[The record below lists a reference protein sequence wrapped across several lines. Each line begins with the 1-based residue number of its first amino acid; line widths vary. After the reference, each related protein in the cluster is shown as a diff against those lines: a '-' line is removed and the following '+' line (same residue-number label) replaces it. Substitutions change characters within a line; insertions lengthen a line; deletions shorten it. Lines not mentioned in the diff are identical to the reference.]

1 MMTESVTTSLFID
14 GELRDAKSQSRYAVH
29 NPADP
34 EHIVGSAADASIDD
48 VDDAVAAALRAHQGW
63 SGFGVIA
70 RAERLK
76 KIAETL
82 KADEGATADLARQF
96 TTEHGKVLFESTLE
110 INRLADR
117 FMQVSS
123 FASRLAE
130 EEEIK
135 GPAFDTLVTR
145 TGRGVTTLI
154 VPWNWPLAI
163 LGSKLP
169 QALLAGNTVVVKLSE
184 FATLTPAM
192 VLAKIAAM
200 LPQGV
205 MNVITGDGRV
215 IGDRLV
221 GHPDVRQVNFT
232 GSVGIGRHVMMTAAQ
247 NITPV
252 TLELGGNDA
261 GIILEDTVL
270 DDAFFQRLYLAV
282 FLTSG
287 QICMSLKRLY
297 VHKSRFDDV
306 LSGLAAHL
314 DKQRI
319 GSGLTQGVS
328 MGPVNNE
335 RQYNVVKS
343 ILDEA
348 SAQGADIHYHGV
360 IDDED
365 IFEKGYFFRPSL
377 VVHADPALSVVREEQ
392 FGPTLPVMAFDDED
406 HAVAMANDCALG
418 LSSSVWSADTA
429 RAVKVARRLEAGFT
443 NINAHGP
450 TAMDGLSPFGGV
462 KQSGVGRNFGYEGI
476 TQFQETH
483 SISGNSGT
491 IF

>member
-1 MMTESVTTSLFID
+1 MTDPVQTSLYINGEMTEAYGGKTYPI
-14 GELRDAKSQSRYAVH
+14 H
-29 NPADP
+29 NPANPD
-34 EHIVGSAADASIDD
+34 HLVGNAADASQDD
-48 VDDAVAAALRAHQGW
+48 VDRAIAAAKNAHPDWSGLGVSARADLLKAVAQN
-63 SGFGVIA
+63 
-70 RAERLK
+70 
-76 KIAETL
+76 L
-82 KADEGATADLARQF
+82 KADEAATADLARQF

-117 FMQVSS
+117 FMQVAS
-123 FASRLAE
+123 FAPRLAE

-184 FATLTPAM
+184 YASLTPAM
-192 VLAKIAAM
+192 VLGKIAAM
-200 LPQGV
+200 LPKGV
-205 MNVITGDGRV
+205 MNIITGDGRI

-232 GSVGIGRHVMMTAAQ
+232 GSVNIGRHVMITAAQ

-270 DDAFFQRLYLAV
+270 DEAFFQRLYLAI

-287 QICMSLKRLY
+287 QICMALKRLY
-297 VHKSRFDDV
+297 VHQSRFDDV
-306 LSGLAAHL
+306 VSGLSAHL
-314 DKQRI
+314 DKQRV
-319 GSGLTQGVS
+319 GSGLVESVT
-328 MGPVNNE
+328 MGPVNNQ
-335 RQYNVVKS
+335 RQFNVVKS
-343 ILDEA
+343 MLDEA
-348 SAQGADIHYHGV
+348 STKGADIHFHGMV
-360 IDDED
+360 DDED
-365 IFEKGYFFRPSL
+365 LFEKGYFFRPSL
-377 VVHADPALSVVREEQ
+377 VINADPSLAVVRDEQ
-392 FGPTLPVMAFDDED
+392 FGPTLPIMSFKDED
-406 HAVAMANDCALG
+406 HAIALANDSELG
-418 LSSSVWSADTA
+418 LSSSVWSADNG
-429 RAVKVARRLEAGFT
+429 RAVAVARRLEAGFT

-462 KQSGVGRNFGYEGI
+462 KQSGVGRNFGFEGI

-483 SISGNSGT
+483 SISGTSGA